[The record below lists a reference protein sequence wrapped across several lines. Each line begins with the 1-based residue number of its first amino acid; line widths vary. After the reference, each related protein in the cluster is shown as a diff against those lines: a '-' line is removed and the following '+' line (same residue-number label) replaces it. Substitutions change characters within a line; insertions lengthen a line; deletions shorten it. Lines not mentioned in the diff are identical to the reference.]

1 MKAQKLL
8 AYRLFLPLLFILPLF
23 SDYLENEAI
32 IVQLATESP
41 LVPIYIA
48 SFKVSQGE
56 LSEGYSRQLEQ
67 VLRFDWEH
75 NGSTYTLKANTAN
88 DQLAN
93 GDAFEQFGAAQ
104 EWDSQNI
111 LYVIKGEVSGKQ
123 LRLAILNV
131 KTRNLKASDPIA
143 LSGNLDL
150 DRRLVHKLSDSF
162 HKAIFGKDGI
172 ASTRILYTIKTPL
185 LKGNQKLASEVWE
198 ADYDGKNARQVTHE
212 NSFCVTPA
220 YIPAKPGFLTGGF
233 LYVSYKFGQPKIFAA
248 QLKNGEG
255 HRIMELKGNQ
265 MMPALSPQRDKIA
278 FISDITGNPDL
289 FVQPFSADK
298 GAIGKPE
305 QIFSA
310 KQATQS
316 SPAFSPDGKQIAF
329 VSDKDGA
336 PKVYVINIPQAGTSL
351 KNIRATLLT
360 KRNRENSAPA
370 WSPDGTKI
378 AYCARSKGERQIW
391 VYDFTT
397 GQERELTQGP
407 GNKENPSW
415 APDSLHL
422 VFNSADA
429 NDSEL
434 YLINLN
440 QPESTKITSGIGEK
454 RYPSWEPRL

>member
-1 MKAQKLL
+1 MKASRFFI
-8 AYRLFLPLLFILPLF
+8 YSLFLPLFIVLPLLG
-23 SDYLENEAI
+23 DGNENEAI
-32 IVQLATESP
+32 VVRLATESP
-41 LVPIYIA
+41 LVPLYIA
-48 SFKVSQGE
+48 SFKVSQSDLPEDYG
-56 LSEGYSRQLEQ
+56 RQLEA
-67 VLRFDWEH
+67 VLRFDWNH
-75 NGSTYTLKANTAN
+75 NGATYALKESSSNE
-88 DQLAN
+88 QLAN
-93 GDAFEQFGAAQ
+93 GAAFDQFGPSQ
-104 EWDSQNI
+104 EWESQNI
-111 LYVIKGEVSGKQ
+111 LYVIKGEVLGKQ
-123 LRLAILNV
+123 LRLALLNV
-131 KTRNLKASDPIA
+131 KTRNLKASDPVS
-143 LSGNLDL
+143 LSGNLDQ
-150 DRRLVHKLSDSF
+150 DRRLIHKLSDSF
-162 HKAIFGKDGI
+162 HKALFGKDGI
-172 ASTRILYTIKTPL
+172 ASTRILYTIKTTL
-185 LKGNQKLASEVWE
+185 VKGNQKLASEVWE
-198 ADYDGKNARQVTHE
+198 SDYDGKNARQVTHE

-289 FVQPFSADK
+289 FIQPFSPEN
-298 GAIGKPE
+298 GATGKPE

-316 SPAFSPDGKQIAF
+316 SPTFSPDGKQIAF

-370 WSPDGTKI
+370 WSPDGSKI
-378 AYCARSKGERQIW
+378 AYCARTKGERQIW
-391 VYDFTT
+391 VYDFAT
-397 GQERELTQGP
+397 GQERELTEGP
-407 GNKENPSW
+407 GNKENPAW

-440 QPESTKITSGIGEK
+440 QPESTKITSGLGEK